1 MFQSINLKN
10 KNMRSIRVTFFSI
23 VFYFALTAQVKAQ
36 NNSANAQTLKQVE
49 IVTFTPGAST
59 ANQDFVDKSFHS
71 IAKKLPIVKEF
82 EYGTDASDKNHVK
95 HVYVTSFNNKGDLV
109 TYNATPEHQ
118 AIIKP
123 GSNGVQQT
131 TTVVYPVNK

>member
-1 MFQSINLKN
+1 MKSLRF
-10 KNMRSIRVTFFSI
+10 TFLCA
-23 VFYFALTAQVKAQ
+23 VFYVAGTASLKAQ
-36 NNSANAQTLKQVE
+36 NNSANTQTLKQVE
-49 IVTFTPGAST
+49 IVTFAPGAST

-71 IAKKLPIVKEF
+71 IAKKMPLVKEF

-95 HVYVTSFNNKGDLV
+95 HVYVTTFNSKGDLV

-118 AIIKP
+118 AVVKP
-123 GSNGVQQT
+123 GTNGVQQI